1 MRIINFLAGVA
12 LGLAALNATATGA
25 QASEIKVLGNESMPF
40 CGLVDGKPAGMA
52 VEILNAATR
61 EGGPSF
67 SFDFSAPW
75 AREMVQIHETTTL
88 AIIPFTRTPERE
100 ALHKWI
106 AELYPYK
113 GHLVTVGRATPLKSI
128 EEAKDLDVG
137 VLNGS
142 ALQPVVTKLEFTKLQ
157 TVAND
162 EINARKISAGRLE
175 AWVVSQYVDKYLYAK
190 IGQDPAQLQYGPDL
204 GSEYHIYIAADLAF
218 PEADA
223 KSIAD
228 AVARV
233 RASGE
238 LDRILQKYR

>member
-1 MRIINFLAGVA
+1 MNITNISAAVA
-12 LGLAALNATATGA
+12 LCVVATVA
-25 QASEIKVLGNESMPF
+25 QASETKVLGNESMPF
-40 CGLVDGKPAGMA
+40 CGMVNGKPAGMA

-75 AREMVQIHETTTL
+75 PRAQAQTHEQTNL

-100 ALHKWI
+100 ANYKWI
-106 AELYPYK
+106 AELFPYRV
-113 GHLVTVGRATPLKSI
+113 HLVTIGRTAPLQSVM
-128 EEAKDLDVG
+128 EAKDLDVG

-142 ALQPVVTKLEFTKLQ
+142 SAVPLITKLGFTKLQ

-162 EINARKISAGRLE
+162 DINVRKISAGHLG

-190 IGQDPAQLQYGPDL
+190 IGQDPAQLQYGPDV
-204 GSEYHIYIAADLAF
+204 GDEYHIYIAADVAF
-218 PEADA
+218 PDADA
-223 KSIAD
+223 KSIKD
-228 AVARV
+228 AVERV

-238 LDRILQKYR
+238 MQHILQNYR

>member
-1 MRIINFLAGVA
+1 MKIANFLAGMMLSLV
-12 LGLAALNATATGA
+12 ATAG
-25 QASEIKVLGNESMPF
+25 QASEVKVVGNESMPF
-40 CGLVDGKPAGMA
+40 CGMVDGKPAGMA
-52 VEILNAATR
+52 VEILNAATK

-75 AREMVQIHETTTL
+75 ARSQVQIHEQTNL

-100 ALHKWI
+100 AQHKWI

-113 GHLVTVGRATPLKSI
+113 GHLVTVGRPTPLKTI
-128 EEAKDLDVG
+128 EEAKDLEVG
-137 VLNGS
+137 MLNGS
-142 ALQPVVTKLEFTKLQ
+142 ALQAVVAKLGFSKVQ

-162 EINARKISAGRLE
+162 EVNARKISAGHLG
-175 AWVVSQYVDKYLYAK
+175 AWVVSQYVDKYLYTK

-204 GSEYHIYIAADLAF
+204 GDEYHIYIAADLAF
-218 PEADA
+218 PDADA

-228 AVARV
+228 AVERV

-238 LDRILQKYR
+238 LDKILQKYR